1 MARNGGRRL
10 RKTMKTLCGVRLKSR
25 FLRCLGNCS
34 FRSRPGADGSF
45 RSLLA
50 ARRKSLARNRHAAKQ
65 SECCDS
71 DVARRTNDL
80 VSQKRRTKRITK
92 IPAQSSPSLPK
103 TSAIWTPWKRRGAFR
118 RPAAHRGGRPRRG
131 WPDDPADQHDQRRA
145 VHGRGAVHQV
155 RLRTFEARKWM
166 QREGRIHTSLPASV
180 SRYAL

>member
-1 MARNGGRRL
+1 
-10 RKTMKTLCGVRLKSR
+10 MKTLCGVRLKSR

-50 ARRKSLARNRHAAKQ
+50 ARRKSLARNSHAAKQ

-80 VSQKRRTKRITK
+80 VSQKRRTKRITE

-103 TSAIWTPWKRRGAFR
+103 TSAIWTPWKRRGAPFGV
-118 RPAAHRGGRPRRG
+118 RPFIEEGVLVGDGLTILQTSTIKDA
-131 WPDDPADQHDQRRA
+131 PAMEEEP
-145 VHGRGAVHQV
+145 
-155 RLRTFEARKWM
+155 FIK
-166 QREGRIHTSLPASV
+166 
-180 SRYAL
+180 